1 MFCLDISHSFCSFV
15 KQKPKLFDGLK
26 FYFHGDFFK
35 GYKED
40 LQNLL
45 KVAGGTILKTEDE
58 LTAESS
64 NNVSE
69 SDQRSSSTIVVY
81 NIDPPPGCGLGEE
94 VTIIWQRA
102 NEAEALSSKTGSK
115 VVGHTWLLESIA
127 GYKLHPMIS

>member
-1 MFCLDISHSFCSFV
+1 MFCLDISLFIFFV
-15 KQKPKLFDGLK
+15 EQKPKLFDGLK

-40 LQNLL
+40 LQNLV

-64 NNVSE
+64 NNVSD
-69 SDQRSSSTIVVY
+69 SDQRSSSAIVVY

-127 GYKLHPMIS
+127 GYKLHPMIIS